1 MSNENLTQEQLT
13 NLIIN
18 LQEDYSLALITKDE
32 AIKEIMSCGFKK
44 NHAKELF
51 ENI

>member
-1 MSNENLTQEQLT
+1 MSSENLTQQQLT
-13 NLIIN
+13 NLIRN
-18 LQEDYSLALITKDE
+18 LQEDYFLAFITKDE